1 VSPRQVLRHGV
12 AWVVLERGRASAVH
26 ETHGPGFTRG
36 ILFGLGAGLCQ
47 ASGLVLSKP
56 ALAGG
61 YPALS
66 AVMIRMTVGMIVIWA
81 WAAVRGEA
89 GSTIRKLRA
98 DRRATS
104 AIFGGAFV
112 GPFIGVWLSLVA
124 VQTARVGIAAT
135 LMAMSPVLS
144 LPLVHWVFGERISP
158 RAILGTLVAM
168 SGVVLI
174 ILV

>member
-1 VSPRQVLRHGV
+1 
-12 AWVVLERGRASAVH
+12 
-26 ETHGPGFTRG
+26 
-36 ILFGLGAGLCQ
+36 
-47 ASGLVLSKP
+47 
-56 ALAGG
+56 
-61 YPALS
+61 
-66 AVMIRMTVGMIVIWA
+66 VMIRMTVGMIVIWA

-98 DRRATS
+98 DRRAS
-104 AIFGGAFV
+104 AAIFGGAFV

-174 ILV
+174 VLF

>member
-1 VSPRQVLRHGV
+1 MAQAS
-12 AWVVLERGRASAVH
+12 RG
-26 ETHGPGFTRG
+26 G

-47 ASGLVLSKP
+47 AAGLVLSKP

-89 GSTIRKLRA
+89 GSTIRRLRA

-144 LPLVHWVFGERISP
+144 LPLVHWVFGERISS

-174 ILV
+174 VLF